1 MGRWQGKYVIG
12 ITGNIAT
19 GKSLVRKMLQ
29 QGLGAYTIDADGL
42 AHRAMLPNAP
52 AYRPVVASFG
62 TWILGQDKRIDR
74 SRLAAV
80 AFSHPAALARLEAVT
95 HPIIRQAID
104 TLIRGA
110 KQKIVVVEAIKLLES
125 PLAEGMDAIW
135 VVDADP
141 EKQIERLMRDR
152 KLTEQQARLRM
163 ETQGSQ
169 ADKITKATVVINNN
183 GDPNQTWNQVKAAWA
198 KSMGKEPVEDQG
210 KRVQVQ
216 PKPQAAPSAPASQA
230 GQPAA
235 APVQLRELIIKRAN
249 PGHLDEVAKL
259 INNAENTSLNRTDLM
274 LTFTKT
280 SYLVAEGDS
289 KIVGVV
295 SFAVENLITEADRIV
310 IAPTVETESVL
321 VPLIQ
326 QMEEAADLLQSEVS
340 FIYLKQSEHA
350 EIIQLLQKHLDYKI
364 LERVEDIRFPAW
376 REALRAR
383 PEGTIVLMKQLREE
397 RRLTPFS

>member
-62 TWILGQDKRIDR
+62 TWILGPDKRIDR
-74 SRLAAV
+74 NRLAAV
-80 AFSHPAALARLEAVT
+80 AFSHPAALQRLEAVT

-110 KQKIVVVEAIKLLES
+110 KQKVVAVEAIKLLDS

-135 VVDADP
+135 VVDATP
-141 EKQIERLMRDR
+141 EKQLERLLRDR
-152 KLTEQQARLRM
+152 KMSEQQARSRM
-163 ETQGSQ
+163 EAQGAQ
-169 ADKITKATVVINNN
+169 ADKLAQAAIVIDNN
-183 GDPNQTWNQVKAAWA
+183 GDPNKTWDQVKTAW
-198 KSMGKEPVEDQG
+198 KKMGQESGEDKG
-210 KRVQVQ
+210 KRVEVKQ
-216 PKPQAAPSAPASQA
+216 PPPPPSQPAESTVE
-230 GQPAA
+230 QPAA
-235 APVQLRELIIKRAN
+235 ADVITLEELIIKRAN

-259 INNAENTSLNRTDLM
+259 INTAEGTTYTRNELM
-274 LTFTKT
+274 LTFTET
-280 SYLVAEGDS
+280 SYLVAEGDG

-295 SFAVENLITEADRIV
+295 SFAVENLITQSNQIV
-310 IAPTVETESVL
+310 IAPNVSAEAVL
-321 VPLIQ
+321 VPLIE
-326 QMEEAADLLQSEVS
+326 QMEEAADSLQSEVS
-340 FIYLKQSEHA
+340 FIYLKQSDHA
-350 EIIQLLQKHLDYKI
+350 ELIAILKNNLEYTI